1 MFQTTQGWKGKKM
14 IKNVKHLFLV
24 GALTLGA
31 CQSVQPLSQPDQSTP
46 AQNQTLI
53 NSTEVFA
60 VVNTQVSAVDLE
72 QKAAEW
78 GYSLKHK
85 EKLDGLD
92 MFIMTFKCPPGIDP
106 HEAVVELERLQAN
119 STVSVNHKYSL
130 QLETSKPVTSD
141 KNYADTLIRW
151 PKTGCEARVPIGIID
166 GGVSA
171 DLLQRYESQITYK
184 SFIQGKPSQPALHHG
199 SAIASILLNPNRLSE
214 GEFYIASVVSE
225 DENGEQYSG
234 VYPMLK
240 ALNWMVENEVKIV
253 NVSLAGPKNKTLHK
267 AIKRASDKGI
277 IVVAAVG
284 NNGRHATP
292 QYPAAFEDVI
302 AATAVNMDGEV
313 YPNAVRGPHV
323 DFAAPGVKI
332 FIGEDGKGQYV
343 SGTSI
348 AAPFVTATIASHI
361 QNGVE
366 FSVADVTEYLSRT
379 SQDLGADGIDPIYG
393 HGLISA
399 KENCSF

>member
-1 MFQTTQGWKGKKM
+1 M
-14 IKNVKHLFLV
+14 IKNNLKNLFLL

-31 CQSVQPLSQPDQSTP
+31 CQSVQPLSPSDQSIDTES
-46 AQNQTLI
+46 QSLI

-72 QKAAEW
+72 HKAAEW

-92 MFIMTFKCPPGIDP
+92 MFIMTFECPPGIDP

-130 QLETSKPVTSD
+130 QVETSTPIGSQ
-141 KNYADTLIRW
+141 KNYADTLIHW
-151 PKTGCEARVPIGIID
+151 PKKGCEARVPVGIID
-166 GGVSA
+166 GGVSD
-171 DLLQRYESQITYK
+171 DLLRRYKNQITYK
-184 SFIQGKPSQPALHHG
+184 SFIQGKPSQPAIHHG

-214 GEFYIASVVSE
+214 GQFYIASVVSE
-225 DENGEQYSG
+225 GENGEQYSG
-234 VYPMLK
+234 VFPMLK
-240 ALNWMVENEVKIV
+240 ALNWMVENDVKIV

-267 AIKRASDKGI
+267 AIKRASDKGM

-302 AATAVNMDGEV
+302 AATAVNKDGEV
-313 YPNAVRGPHV
+313 YANAVRGPHV
-323 DFAAPGVKI
+323 DFAAPGVKV
-332 FIGEDGKGQYV
+332 FIGEDGLGQYV

-361 QNGVE
+361 QNGLE
-366 FSVADVTEYLSRT
+366 LSVADVTEYLSRT
-379 SQDLGADGIDPIYG
+379 SQDLGENGLDPIYG